1 MEFNSVEFLN
11 IFLPLCLILCG
22 IFPKKSGSILIIFS
36 SIFYAWNSTIG
47 FLLLFLSV
55 IIVHHFKVNQN
66 LLIYSKI
73 LLIIFL
79 ILPFIFF
86 RSSTTLVNL
95 IPILSEINKN
105 YPDSLILP
113 AGVSFYT
120 FQLIGYLFDKDKLS
134 KKITFKESFLFT
146 IFFPQLIAGPIE
158 RAKDL
163 MPQIK
168 NIFLKGVNFEAN
180 AIKKG
185 LYLVSLGLFIK
196 TFFGDYIASEFQ
208 GDFYKSG
215 TYAALTHI
223 FSNGSVIYFDFL
235 GYTFIA
241 IGLAKFFNVNL
252 TLNFKRPY
260 ASICVGE
267 FWRRWHITLT
277 NWFKD
282 FIYKPLASKYKYSR
296 LSIFFATLLVFI
308 LTAQWHGFGFRFL
321 FWGLSH
327 FVLVLISR
335 RISPIC
341 SNKFSKYL
349 LWIISFTCINFL
361 WLFFFYDFAKSFD
374 IISQVFN
381 FKLLN
386 FDIFPKKIILF
397 TPIAFFAS
405 LLIDPEVIVNY
416 PDIKNK
422 DKNKLVILEKLSQ
435 KITRIFLKY
444 TYNYYTCTF
453 LTLSSIAFFSYS
465 RTFIYFR
472 F

>member
-22 IFPKKSGSILIIFS
+22 IFPKKSGDILIIFS

-47 FLLLFLSV
+47 FLLLILSV
-55 IIVHHFKVNQN
+55 ILVHHFKANQN
-66 LLIYSKI
+66 HLKYSKI
-73 LLIIFL
+73 PLLIFL

-95 IPILSEINKN
+95 IPILSEINKS

-120 FQLIGYLFDKDKLS
+120 FQLIGYLFDKNKFSERL
-134 KKITFKESFLFT
+134 TFKESFLFT

-168 NIFLKGVNFEAN
+168 NIFLKGVYFDSN

-196 TFFGDYIASEFQ
+196 TFFGDYIASELQ

-215 TYAALTHI
+215 SFAAITHI

-296 LSIFFATLLVFI
+296 LSILFSTLLVFT

-321 FWGLSH
+321 VWGLSH
-327 FVLVLISR
+327 FILVLISR
-335 RISPIC
+335 RISPFC
-341 SNKFSKYL
+341 SNQFSKYL
-349 LWIISFTCINFL
+349 LWILSFTCINFL
-361 WLFFFYDFAKSFD
+361 WLFFFYDFTKSFD
-374 IISQVFN
+374 IINQIFN

-386 FDIFPKKIILF
+386 LEVFPKKIILL

-405 LLIDPEVIVNY
+405 LLIDPELIVNY
-416 PDIKNK
+416 PNTKIKDENE
-422 DKNKLVILEKLSQ
+422 LVILKKLSQ
-435 KITRIFLKY
+435 KITSIFLKY
-444 TYNYYTCTF
+444 TYNYYISTF
-453 LTLSSIAFFSYS
+453 LLLSSIAFFSYS